1 MGDFIDFFLQNPFLI
16 IVLIGI
22 LTSMLG
28 KKKQHQQHDDPN
40 VPPKKKWQEVMRE
53 LQGEMQQG
61 NPQQRPAPAPVRKV
75 EQQQPAQAV
84 EVIDETTN
92 EANKRIA
99 ELRRL
104 QQKYDQERLYQKAKA
119 DQLTSTISDNNSRVY
134 REGPSFGKK
143 QLIDGIIMSEVLGP
157 PRAKR
162 SLQRSR
168 R

>member
-1 MGDFIDFFLQNPFLI
+1 MGDFIDFFLKNPFLI

-28 KKKQHQQHDDPN
+28 KKKQPQDPN
-40 VPPKKKWQEVMRE
+40 TPPKKKWQEVMQE

-61 NPQQRPAPAPVRKV
+61 NQQQRPAPAPVRKV
-75 EQQQPAQAV
+75 EQQPAQAA
-84 EVIDETTN
+84 EVTDETTN

-119 DQLTSTISDNNSRVY
+119 DQLTSTISDNNSPVY
-134 REGPSFGKK
+134 RKRPSFGKK

>member
-1 MGDFIDFFLQNPFLI
+1 MGDFIDFFLKNPFLI

-28 KKKQHQQHDDPN
+28 KKKQAQDPN
-40 VPPKKKWQEVMRE
+40 TPPKKKWQEVMRE
-53 LQGEMQQG
+53 LQGEMQGDQ
-61 NPQQRPAPAPVRKV
+61 QQRPAPAPVRKV
-75 EQQQPAQAV
+75 EPQAAQTV
-84 EVIDETTN
+84 EVVDETKN
-92 EANKRIA
+92 EANERIA
-99 ELRRL
+99 ELRRI

-119 DQLTSTISDNNSRVY
+119 DQLTSTISDKNSPVY
-134 REGPSFGKK
+134 RKGPSFGKK

>member
-28 KKKQHQQHDDPN
+28 KKKQPQQFDDPN
-40 VPPKKKWQEVMRE
+40 TPPKKKWQEVMRE

-75 EQQQPAQAV
+75 EQQASQAV

-92 EANKRIA
+92 EADKRIA

-119 DQLTSTISDNNSRVY
+119 DQLTSTISDNSSPVY
-134 REGPSFGKK
+134 RKGPSFGKK

-162 SLQRSR
+162 SLQRTR

>member
-1 MGDFIDFFLQNPFLI
+1 MGDFIDFFLKNPFLI

-28 KKKQHQQHDDPN
+28 KKKQAQDPN
-40 VPPKKKWQEVMRE
+40 TPPKKKWQEVMRE
-53 LQGEMQQG
+53 LQGEMQGDQ
-61 NPQQRPAPAPVRKV
+61 QQRPAPAPVRKV
-75 EQQQPAQAV
+75 EQQAAQAV
-84 EVIDETTN
+84 EVIDETKS
-92 EANKRIA
+92 EANERIA
-99 ELRRL
+99 ELRRI
-104 QQKYDQERLYQKAKA
+104 QQKYDQERLNQKAKA
-119 DQLTSTISDNNSRVY
+119 DQLTSTISDKNSPVY
-134 REGPSFGKK
+134 RKGPSFGKK

>member
-1 MGDFIDFFLQNPFLI
+1 MGDFIDFFLKNPFLI

-28 KKKQHQQHDDPN
+28 KKKQAQDPN
-40 VPPKKKWQEVMRE
+40 TPPKKKWQEVMRE
-53 LQGEMQQG
+53 LQGEMQGDQ
-61 NPQQRPAPAPVRKV
+61 QQRPAPAPVRKV
-75 EQQQPAQAV
+75 DQQATQAV
-84 EVIDETTN
+84 EVIDETKN
-92 EANKRIA
+92 EANERIA
-99 ELRRL
+99 ELRRI

-119 DQLTSTISDNNSRVY
+119 DQLTSTISDNNSPVY
-134 REGPSFGKK
+134 RKGTSFGKK

>member
-1 MGDFIDFFLQNPFLI
+1 MGDFIDFFLNPFLI

-28 KKKQHQQHDDPN
+28 KKKQQQQNDPN
-40 VPPKKKWQEVMRE
+40 TPPKKKWQEVMRE

-61 NPQQRPAPAPVRKV
+61 NQQQRPAAPAPVRKV
-75 EQQQPAQAV
+75 EQQAAQAV

-92 EANKRIA
+92 DANKRIA
-99 ELRRL
+99 ELRRI

-119 DQLTSTISDNNSRVY
+119 DKITSAISDNSSPVY
-134 REGPSFGKK
+134 RKGPSFGKK

>member
-1 MGDFIDFFLQNPFLI
+1 MGDFIDFFLENPFLI

-28 KKKQHQQHDDPN
+28 KKKQPKDPN
-40 VPPKKKWQEVMRE
+40 TPPKKKWQEVMQE

-61 NPQQRPAPAPVRKV
+61 KQQQRPAPAPVRKV
-75 EQQQPAQAV
+75 EPQAAQAA

-92 EANKRIA
+92 EANKRVA

-104 QQKYDQERLYQKAKA
+104 QQKYDQQRLYQKAKA
-119 DQLTSTISDNNSRVY
+119 DQLTSAISDNNSPVY
-134 REGPSFGKK
+134 RKGPSFGKK

>member
-1 MGDFIDFFLQNPFLI
+1 MGEFIDFFLENPFLI
-16 IVLIGI
+16 IVLIGV

-28 KKKQHQQHDDPN
+28 KKKQIQDPDT
-40 VPPKKKWQEVMRE
+40 PPKKKWQEVMRE
-53 LQGEMQQG
+53 LQGEVPQG
-61 NPQQRPAPAPVRKV
+61 NQQQKHAPPPVRKV
-75 EQQQPAQAV
+75 EQQAAQAV
-84 EVIDETTN
+84 EVIDETKN

-119 DQLTSTISDNNSRVY
+119 DQLTSTISDNNSPVY
-134 REGPSFGKK
+134 SKGPSFGKK

-162 SLQRSR
+162 SLHRSR

>member
-1 MGDFIDFFLQNPFLI
+1 
-16 IVLIGI
+16 
-22 LTSMLG
+22 MLG
-28 KKKQHQQHDDPN
+28 KKKQTQDPN
-40 VPPKKKWQEVMRE
+40 TPPKKKWQEVMQE

-61 NPQQRPAPAPVRKV
+61 NQQQTPAPAPVRKV
-75 EQQQPAQAV
+75 EQQAAQAA

-99 ELRRL
+99 ELRRI

-119 DQLTSTISDNNSRVY
+119 DQLTSTIADNNSPVY
-134 REGPSFGKK
+134 RKGPSFGKK

>member
-1 MGDFIDFFLQNPFLI
+1 MKDFIDFFLGNPFLI

-22 LTSMLG
+22 LSSMLG
-28 KKKQHQQHDDPN
+28 KKKQPQDPN
-40 VPPKKKWQEVMRE
+40 APPKKKWQEVMQE

-61 NPQQRPAPAPVRKV
+61 NQQQKPAPAPVRKV
-75 EQQQPAQAV
+75 EQQAPQAS
-84 EVIDETTN
+84 EVIDETKN

-119 DQLTSTISDNNSRVY
+119 DQLTSTISDNNSPVY
-134 REGPSFGKK
+134 RKGPSFGKK

>member
-1 MGDFIDFFLQNPFLI
+1 MGDFIDFFLKNPFLI

-28 KKKQHQQHDDPN
+28 KKKQHQQYDDPN
-40 VPPKKKWQEVMRE
+40 KPPKKKWQEVMRE

-61 NPQQRPAPAPVRKV
+61 NPQQSPAPAPVRKV
-75 EQQQPAQAV
+75 EQQAAQAV
-84 EVIDETTN
+84 EVIDETTS

-104 QQKYDQERLYQKAKA
+104 QQKYDQQRLYQKAKA
-119 DQLTSTISDNNSRVY
+119 DQITSTISDNNSLVY
-134 REGPSFGKK
+134 RKGPSFGKK

>member
-1 MGDFIDFFLQNPFLI
+1 MGDIIDFFLGNPFLI
-16 IVLIGI
+16 IILIGI
-22 LTSMLG
+22 VSSMLG
-28 KKKQHQQHDDPN
+28 RKKQSQQTDAPN
-40 VPPKKKWQEVMRE
+40 GPPKKKWQEVMRE
-53 LQGEMQQG
+53 LQGEMQGDQQQG
-61 NPQQRPAPAPVRKV
+61 RPAPAPVRKA
-75 EQQQPAQAV
+75 EQQAPQAA
-84 EVIDETTN
+84 EIIDETKN

-119 DQLTSTISDNNSRVY
+119 DNIASSISDHVSPVY
-134 REGPSFGKK
+134 RKGPSFGKK

>member
-1 MGDFIDFFLQNPFLI
+1 MGDFIDFFLKNPFLI

-28 KKKQHQQHDDPN
+28 KKKQPQQSDDPN
-40 VPPKKKWQEVMRE
+40 TPPKKKWQEVIRE
-53 LQGEMQQG
+53 LQGEMAQG
-61 NPQQRPAPAPVRKV
+61 NQQQRPASAPVRKV
-75 EQQQPAQAV
+75 EQQAAQAA
-84 EVIDETTN
+84 EVIDETKT

-119 DQLTSTISDNNSRVY
+119 DQITSAISDNNSPLY
-134 REGPSFGKK
+134 RKGPSFGKK

>member
-1 MGDFIDFFLQNPFLI
+1 MGDFIDFFLKNPFLI

-28 KKKQHQQHDDPN
+28 KKKKPQDPN
-40 VPPKKKWQEVMRE
+40 TPPKKKWQEVMQE

-61 NPQQRPAPAPVRKV
+61 NQQQRPAPAPVRKV
-75 EQQQPAQAV
+75 EQQAAQAA

-119 DQLTSTISDNNSRVY
+119 DQLTSTIADNNSPVY
-134 REGPSFGKK
+134 RKGPSFGKK
-143 QLIDGIIMSEVLGP
+143 QLIYGIIMSEVLGP

-162 SLQRSR
+162 SLHRSR

>member
-1 MGDFIDFFLQNPFLI
+1 MGDFIDFFLKNPFLI

-28 KKKQHQQHDDPN
+28 KKKQPQQFEDPN
-40 VPPKKKWQEVMRE
+40 TPPKKKWQEVMRE

-75 EQQQPAQAV
+75 EQQGAQAV

-92 EANKRIA
+92 DANKRIA

-119 DQLTSTISDNNSRVY
+119 DQLTSTISDNKSPVY
-134 REGPSFGKK
+134 RQGPSFGKK

>member
-1 MGDFIDFFLQNPFLI
+1 MGDIIDFFFGNPFLI
-16 IVLIGI
+16 IILIGI
-22 LTSMLG
+22 VSSMLG
-28 KKKQHQQHDDPN
+28 RKKQSQQTDAPN
-40 VPPKKKWQEVMRE
+40 GPPKKKWQEVMRE
-53 LQGEMQQG
+53 LQGEMQGDQ
-61 NPQQRPAPAPVRKV
+61 QQRPAPAPVRKA
-75 EQQQPAQAV
+75 EQQAPQAA
-84 EVIDETTN
+84 EIIDETKN

-119 DQLTSTISDNNSRVY
+119 DNIASSISDHVSPVY
-134 REGPSFGKK
+134 RKGPSFGKK

>member
-1 MGDFIDFFLQNPFLI
+1 MGDFIDFFLKNPFLI
-16 IVLIGI
+16 IVLIGM

-28 KKKQHQQHDDPN
+28 RKKQTQQNDDPN
-40 VPPKKKWQEVMRE
+40 NPPKKKWQEVIRE
-53 LQGEMQQG
+53 LQGEVSQD
-61 NPQQRPAPAPVRKV
+61 NPQGPAPAPDRKV
-75 EQQQPAQAV
+75 EQQATQAV
-84 EVIDETTN
+84 QVIDETKT

-119 DQLTSTISDNNSRVY
+119 DQITSAITDNSSSVY
-134 REGPSFGKK
+134 RKGPSYGKK

>member
-1 MGDFIDFFLQNPFLI
+1 MGDIIDFFLGNPFLI
-16 IVLIGI
+16 IILIGI
-22 LTSMLG
+22 VSSMLG
-28 KKKQHQQHDDPN
+28 RKKKLQENEAPN
-40 VPPKKKWQEVMRE
+40 GPPKKKWQEVMRE
-53 LQGEMQQG
+53 LQGDMQGNQQQG
-61 NPQQRPAPAPVRKV
+61 PAPAPVRKV
-75 EQQQPAQAV
+75 GQQAPQAA
-84 EVIDETTN
+84 EIIDETKN

-119 DQLTSTISDNNSRVY
+119 DSITISAISDNRSTVY
-134 REGPSFGKK
+134 HKGPSFGKK

>member
-1 MGDFIDFFLQNPFLI
+1 MGDFIDFFLKNPFLI

-28 KKKQHQQHDDPN
+28 KKKQQQQNDPN
-40 VPPKKKWQEVMRE
+40 TPPKKKWQEVMRE

-61 NPQQRPAPAPVRKV
+61 NQQQRPAPAPVRKV
-75 EQQQPAQAV
+75 EQQAAQAV

-92 EANKRIA
+92 DANKRIA
-99 ELRRL
+99 ELRRI

-119 DQLTSTISDNNSRVY
+119 DKITSAISDNSSPVY
-134 REGPSFGKK
+134 RKGPSFGKK

>member
-1 MGDFIDFFLQNPFLI
+1 MGGFIDFFLENPFLI
-16 IVLIGI
+16 IVLIGV

-28 KKKQHQQHDDPN
+28 KKKQTQDPGT
-40 VPPKKKWQEVMRE
+40 PPKKKWQEVMRE
-53 LQGEMQQG
+53 LQGEMPQG
-61 NPQQRPAPAPVRKV
+61 NQQQKHAPPPVRKV
-75 EQQQPAQAV
+75 EQQAAQAV
-84 EVIDETTN
+84 EVIDETKN
-92 EANKRIA
+92 EANKRIT

-119 DQLTSTISDNNSRVY
+119 DQLTSTISDNDSPVY
-134 REGPSFGKK
+134 RKGPSFGKK

-162 SLQRSR
+162 SLHRSR

>member
-1 MGDFIDFFLQNPFLI
+1 MGDFIDFFLKNPFLI

-28 KKKQHQQHDDPN
+28 KKKQAQDPN
-40 VPPKKKWQEVMRE
+40 IPPKKKWQEVMQE

-61 NPQQRPAPAPVRKV
+61 NQQQRPAPAPVRKV
-75 EQQQPAQAV
+75 EQQAAQAA

-119 DQLTSTISDNNSRVY
+119 DQLTSTIADNNSPVY
-134 REGPSFGKK
+134 RKGPSFGKK
-143 QLIDGIIMSEVLGP
+143 HLIDGIIMSEVLGP

>member
-1 MGDFIDFFLQNPFLI
+1 MGDFIDFFLKNPFLI

-28 KKKQHQQHDDPN
+28 KKKQPQDPN
-40 VPPKKKWQEVMRE
+40 APPKKKWQEVMQE

-61 NPQQRPAPAPVRKV
+61 KQQQTPAPAPVRKV
-75 EQQQPAQAV
+75 EQQAAQAA

-119 DQLTSTISDNNSRVY
+119 DQLTSTISDNNSLVY
-134 REGPSFGKK
+134 RKGPSFGKK

>member
-1 MGDFIDFFLQNPFLI
+1 MGDFIDFFLKNPFLI

-28 KKKQHQQHDDPN
+28 KKKQPQQFDDPN
-40 VPPKKKWQEVMRE
+40 TPPKKKWQEVMQE

-61 NPQQRPAPAPVRKV
+61 NQQQRPAPAPVRKV
-75 EQQQPAQAV
+75 EQQAAQAA

-104 QQKYDQERLYQKAKA
+104 QQKYDKERLYQKAKA
-119 DQLTSTISDNNSRVY
+119 DQLTSTIADNNSPVY
-134 REGPSFGKK
+134 RKGPSFGKK

>member
-1 MGDFIDFFLQNPFLI
+1 MGDFIDFFLKNPFLI

-28 KKKQHQQHDDPN
+28 KKKQAQDPN
-40 VPPKKKWQEVMRE
+40 TPPKKKWQEVMRE
-53 LQGEMQQG
+53 LQGEMQGDQ
-61 NPQQRPAPAPVRKV
+61 QQRPAPAPVRKV
-75 EQQQPAQAV
+75 EQQAAQAV
-84 EVIDETTN
+84 EVIDETKS
-92 EANKRIA
+92 EADERIA
-99 ELRRL
+99 ELRRI

-119 DQLTSTISDNNSRVY
+119 DQLTSTISDKNSPVY
-134 REGPSFGKK
+134 RKGPSFGKK

>member
-1 MGDFIDFFLQNPFLI
+1 MGDFIDFFLKNPFLI

-22 LTSMLG
+22 LSSMLG
-28 KKKQHQQHDDPN
+28 KKKLQQQNDPN
-40 VPPKKKWQEVMRE
+40 TPPKKKWQEVMRE

-61 NPQQRPAPAPVRKV
+61 NPPQRPAPAPVRKV
-75 EQQQPAQAV
+75 EQQAAQAV

-92 EANKRIA
+92 DANKRIA

-119 DQLTSTISDNNSRVY
+119 DQLTSTISDNKSPVY
-134 REGPSFGKK
+134 RQGPSFGKK

>member
-1 MGDFIDFFLQNPFLI
+1 MGDFIDFFLKNPFLI

-28 KKKQHQQHDDPN
+28 KKKQAQDPN
-40 VPPKKKWQEVMRE
+40 TPPKKKWQEVMQE
-53 LQGEMQQG
+53 LQGEMQGDQ
-61 NPQQRPAPAPVRKV
+61 QQRPAPAPVRKV
-75 EQQQPAQAV
+75 EQQAAQAV
-84 EVIDETTN
+84 EVIDETKN
-92 EANKRIA
+92 EANERIA
-99 ELRRL
+99 ELRRI

-119 DQLTSTISDNNSRVY
+119 DQLTSTISDNNSPVY
-134 REGPSFGKK
+134 RKGPSFGKK

>member
-1 MGDFIDFFLQNPFLI
+1 MGDFIDFFLKNPFLI

-28 KKKQHQQHDDPN
+28 KKKQAQDPN
-40 VPPKKKWQEVMRE
+40 TPPKKKWQEVMRE
-53 LQGEMQQG
+53 LQGEMQGDQ
-61 NPQQRPAPAPVRKV
+61 QQRPAPAPVRKV
-75 EQQQPAQAV
+75 EPQAAQTV
-84 EVIDETTN
+84 EVVDETKN
-92 EANKRIA
+92 EANERIA
-99 ELRRL
+99 ELRRI

-119 DQLTSTISDNNSRVY
+119 DQLTSTISDKNSPVY
-134 REGPSFGKK
+134 RKGPSFGKK
-143 QLIDGIIMSEVLGP
+143 QLIDGFIMSEVLGP